1 MTKAVQK
8 WADVAMFTAEPID
21 VAKGPTVELLSCN
34 NDPLGTIASVAKI
47 YKGESVP
54 SLAHITDDERR
65 FYLADVRKNVL
76 SAPLEFVNFHFL
88 ISGVTRGFTHQMVRQ
103 RTATYGQESMRFAVK
118 ETMPVG
124 YPPSLNGTVSWEDW
138 LTARTRELFPM
149 WDGNGGSLT
158 ERQSEMAWAFAYDQ
172 APKEQL
178 WRKEW
183 DNCVE
188 RISVGYND
196 LVNSGMP
203 AEDARGL
210 APTNVLTTINYNTS
224 LRGLSEH
231 AGLRLCTQA
240 QFEWRLVWAKM
251 LQAIRDYGKTVSYQ
265 QTVASPEET
274 VAGFANGEHYANYSS
289 AWQFDELA
297 SIFKPICYKTGK
309 CEFMSEGDRFCSIR
323 ERVQANH
330 KIGRPSSE
338 WGDTM
343 QIKPGHGIPDTWI
356 RGINDEE
363 WMMDPNAARVG
374 Q

>member
-1 MTKAVQK
+1 MSDIKEVQK

-47 YKGESVP
+47 YKGESVS
-54 SLAHITDDERR
+54 SLAQITDDERR

-124 YPPSLNGTVSWEDW
+124 YPPSLNGTVSWPDW
-138 LTARTRELFPM
+138 MTKCTRDLYPT

-158 ERQSEMAWAFAYDQ
+158 EQQAQLADAFAHDQ
-172 APKEQL
+172 ASKEQL
-178 WRKEW
+178 WRKTW
-183 DNCVE
+183 DYCVE
-188 RISVGYND
+188 HISHSYNE

-251 LQAIRDYGKTVSYQ
+251 LQAIRDYGKTQWYTTEPENGVLVSNQ
-265 QTVASPEET
+265 SD
-274 VAGFANGEHYANYSS
+274 
-289 AWQFDELA
+289 WQFDELA

-309 CEFMSEGDRFCSIR
+309 CEFMSDGDRFCSIR
-323 ERVQANH
+323 DRVQANH
-330 KIGRPSSE
+330 KIGNPSSN
-338 WGDTM
+338 WDSPTHV
-343 QIKPGHGIPDTWI
+343 KPHPDGSDREFWI
-356 RGINDEE
+356 GAISDDE
-363 WMMDPNAARVG
+363 WMLDDKAARVS